1 MRTKRFLGIGA
12 VAMFVVS
19 ACSSGASPSA
29 APSSA
34 GTGASQSA
42 APPASAPA
50 EARTL
55 TVWLMNG
62 SAPDDLTK
70 ALNTEFQ
77 AAHPGV
83 TVKYEVQ
90 QWNGIV
96 SRLNGALAAP
106 QPPDIVETGNTQTA
120 NYAAAGAL
128 MDLTDKR
135 ADLGGGSSADSSSAD
150 EAWLGGLNDSSI
162 WDGKLYA
169 VPFYAGNRIVIY
181 NKDQFAAAGIDPAS
195 ITSKDKLIA
204 AAKKLQDANKS
215 VADYSGLYL
224 PGQNWYALMSFIED
238 HGGQI
243 AVNEGGTWKGTLD
256 TPEAQAGIQDYV
268 DYFKAGS
275 TGPAD
280 NDEQNPEQATVI
292 ANGKA
297 GMMIAN
303 LWELGTAETRNAA
316 ITGKLGVFAIPSST
330 DGKTAPVFLGGSNLG
345 IAAGSQNQDLAID
358 WVKLMAGEKYQKL
371 MIAAGN
377 VPNSKTLAKD
387 ATSDNANL
395 AVAAGAAAAGSFVTP
410 QDPRWASVEAGA
422 NPLKDMLTKV
432 LTGKASIADAAKA
445 ANDEIN
451 ARMNTPL

>member
-1 MRTKRFLGIGA
+1 VKLKQTLAIGLAAVLGIA
-12 VAMFVVS
+12 
-19 ACSSGASPSA
+19 ACSN
-29 APSSA
+29 APA
-34 GTGASQSA
+34 
-42 APPASAPA
+42 ASAPATTAAQSTAPSQAASQAA

-62 SAPDDLTK
+62 SAGDDLIK
-70 ALNTEFQ
+70 QLNDEFT

-106 QPPDIVETGNTQTA
+106 EPPDVVETGNTQTA

-128 MDLTDKR
+128 MDVTDKR
-135 ADLGGGSSADSSSAD
+135 ADLGGGTSADGSSGD

-181 NKDQFAAAGIDPAS
+181 NKDQFAAAKIDPAT
-195 ITSKDKLIA
+195 ITSKAALIE
-204 AAKKLQDANKS
+204 AAKKLQTANKS
-215 VADYSGLYL
+215 VADYSGLYI
-224 PGQNWYALMSFIED
+224 PGQNWYALLSMIWD
-238 HGGQI
+238 HGGDI
-243 AVNEGGTWKGTLD
+243 AANEGGTWKGTLSSA
-256 TPEAQAGIQDYV
+256 ESQAGIQDYV

-280 NDEQNPEQATVI
+280 NDEANPEQATVM
-292 ANGKA
+292 AAGKA

-303 LWELGTAETRNAA
+303 LWELGYTESKDAA
-316 ITGKLGVFAIPSST
+316 IKGKLGVFAIPSST
-330 DGKTAPVFLGGSNLG
+330 AGKTAPVFLGGSNLG
-345 IAAGSQNQDLAID
+345 IAAGSNNQDLAVD
-358 WVKLMAGEKYQKL
+358 WVKLLTGEKYQKL

-377 VPNSKTLAKD
+377 VPNSKTLASS
-387 ATSDNANL
+387 ATSENANL
-395 AVAAGAAAAGSFVTP
+395 AVAAGAAAAGSKVTP
-410 QDPRWASVEAGA
+410 QDPRWASVESGA

-445 ANDEIN
+445 ADDEIA
-451 ARMNTPL
+451 ARMNVAQ

>member
-1 MRTKRFLGIGA
+1 VKLKQTLAVGLAAVLGIA
-12 VAMFVVS
+12 
-19 ACSSGASPSA
+19 ACSAPAASQGPATSA
-29 APSSA
+29 A
-34 GTGASQSA
+34 QSA
-42 APPASAPA
+42 APTTAASTAP

-62 SAPDDLTK
+62 SASDDLIK
-70 ALNTEFQ
+70 QLNAEFT

-106 QPPDIVETGNTQTA
+106 EPPDVVETGNTQTA

-128 MDLTDKR
+128 MDVTDKR
-135 ADLGGGSSADSSSAD
+135 ADLGGGTSADSTSAD

-181 NKDQFAAAGIDPAS
+181 NKDQFAAASIDPAT
-195 ITSKDKLIA
+195 ITSKAALID
-204 AAKKLQDANKS
+204 AAKKLQAANKS
-215 VADYSGLYL
+215 IADYSGLYI

-238 HGGQI
+238 HGGHI
-243 AVNEGGTWKGTLD
+243 AVNEGGTWKGTLEA
-256 TPEAQAGIQDYV
+256 PEAQAGIQDYV

-280 NDEQNPEQATVI
+280 NDEANPEQATVM
-292 ANGKA
+292 AAGKA

-303 LWELGTAETRNAA
+303 LWELGYTESKDAK
-316 ITGKLGVFAIPSST
+316 IKGKLAVFAIPSST
-330 DGKTAPVFLGGSNLG
+330 AGKKAPVFLGGSNLG
-345 IAAGSQNQDLAID
+345 IAAGSKNQDLAVD
-358 WVKLMAGEKYQKL
+358 WVKLLSGDKYQKL

-377 VPNSKTLAKD
+377 VPNSKNLAAT
-387 ATSDNANL
+387 ATSENANL

-410 QDPRWASVEAGA
+410 QDPRWASVESGA

-445 ANDEIN
+445 ADDEIGT
-451 ARMNTPL
+451 RMNVAQ

>member
-1 MRTKRFLGIGA
+1 MKLKQTLA
-12 VAMFVVS
+12 VGLAAMLS
-19 ACSSGASPSA
+19 IAACTA
-29 APSSA
+29 APA
-34 GTGASQSA
+34 ASQAPASTAPQSA
-42 APPASAPA
+42 APTTAASQAA

-62 SAPDDLTK
+62 SASDDLIK
-70 ALNTEFQ
+70 GLNTEFE

-106 QPPDIVETGNTQTA
+106 EPPDVVETGNTQTA

-128 MDLTDKR
+128 LDVTDKR
-135 ADLGGGSSADSSSAD
+135 ADLGGGTSADGTSAD

-181 NKDQFAAAGIDPAS
+181 YKDQFAAASIDPTT
-195 ITSKDKLIA
+195 ITSKAALID
-204 AAKKLQDANKS
+204 AAKKLQTANKS
-215 VADYSGLYL
+215 ISDYSGLYL

-243 AVNEGGTWKGTLD
+243 AVNEGGTWKGALSS
-256 TPEAQAGIQDYV
+256 PEAQAGIQDYV

-280 NDEQNPEQATVI
+280 NDEANPEQATVM
-292 ANGKA
+292 AAGKA

-303 LWELGTAETRNAA
+303 LWELGYTETKDAA
-316 ITGKLGVFAIPSST
+316 IKGKLGVFAIPSSNA
-330 DGKTAPVFLGGSNLG
+330 GKMAPVFLGGSNLG
-345 IAAGSQNQDLAID
+345 IAAGSKNADLALD
-358 WVKLMAGEKYQKL
+358 WVKLLTGEKYQKL

-377 VPNSKTLAKD
+377 VPNSKTLAST
-387 ATSDNANL
+387 ATSENANL

-410 QDPRWASVEAGA
+410 QDPRWASVESGA

-432 LTGKASIADAAKA
+432 LTGTSIADAAKA
-445 ANDEIN
+445 ADDEIA
-451 ARMNTPL
+451 ARMNVAQ

>member
-1 MRTKRFLGIGA
+1 VKLKQTLAIGLAAVLGIAACTAPAASQAPATAGA
-12 VAMFVVS
+12 
-19 ACSSGASPSA
+19 
-29 APSSA
+29 
-34 GTGASQSA
+34 QSA
-42 APPASAPA
+42 APTTAASSAPQA
-50 EARTL
+50 QTL

-62 SAPDDLTK
+62 SASDDLVK
-70 ALNTEFQ
+70 QLNTEFE

-90 QWNGIV
+90 QWNAIV

-106 QPPDIVETGNTQTA
+106 EPPDVVETGNTQTA

-128 MDLTDKR
+128 MDLTAKR
-135 ADLGGGSSADSSSAD
+135 ADLGGGTSADGSSAD

-181 NKDQFAAAGIDPAS
+181 NKDQFTAAGIDPAS
-195 ITSKDKLIA
+195 ITSKAALID
-204 AAKKLQDANKS
+204 AAKKLQAANKS
-215 VADYSGLYL
+215 IADYSGLYI
-224 PGQNWYALMSFIED
+224 PGQNWYALLSMIWD
-238 HGGQI
+238 HGGDV
-243 AVNEGGTWKGTLD
+243 AVNEGGTWKGTLEA
-256 TPEAQAGIQDYV
+256 PEAQAGIQDYV

-280 NDEQNPEQATVI
+280 NDEQNPEQATVM

-303 LWELGTAETRNAA
+303 LWELGTAESKNAA
-316 ITGKLGVFAIPSST
+316 IKGKLGVFAIPSST
-330 DGKTAPVFLGGSNLG
+330 PGKTAPVFLGGSNLG
-345 IAAGSQNQDLAID
+345 IAAGSTKQDLAYD
-358 WVKLMAGEKYQKL
+358 WVKLMTGEKYQKL

-377 VPNSKTLAKD
+377 VPNSKNLAAT
-387 ATSDNANL
+387 ATSENANL
-395 AVAAGAAAAGSFVTP
+395 AVAAGAAAAGSKVTP
-410 QDPRWASVEAGA
+410 QDPRWASVESGA

-445 ANDEIN
+445 ADDEIGV
-451 ARMNTPL
+451 RMNVAQ

>member
-1 MRTKRFLGIGA
+1 VRTKRFLGIGA
-12 VAMFVVS
+12 AAMFVVS
-19 ACSSGASPSA
+19 ACSAAASP
-29 APSSA
+29 APSSPA
-34 GTGASQSA
+34 ASTGTPASQA
-42 APPASAPA
+42 PASQAA

-62 SAPDDLTK
+62 SASDDLVK
-70 ALNTEFQ
+70 QLNTEFE

-106 QPPDIVETGNTQTA
+106 QPPDVVETGNTQTA

-169 VPFYAGNRIVIY
+169 APFYAGNRIVIY
-181 NKDQFAAAGIDPAS
+181 NKDQFAAAGIDPAT
-195 ITSKDKLIA
+195 ITTKEKMIE
-204 AAKKLQDANKS
+204 AAKKLQDGNKS
-215 VADYSGLYL
+215 IADYSGLYI

-243 AVNEGGTWKGTLD
+243 AKLDGDKWVGTLD
-256 TPEAQAGIQDYV
+256 SPEAQAGIQDYI

-280 NDEQNPEQATVI
+280 NDEANPEQATVM
-292 ANGKA
+292 AAGKA

-303 LWELGTAETRNAA
+303 LWELGYTESKNDA
-316 ITGKLGVFAIPSST
+316 IKGKLGVFKIPSAT
-330 DGKTAPVFLGGSNLG
+330 GKDSAPVFLGGSNLG
-345 IAAGSQNQDLAID
+345 IAAGSQNQDLALD
-358 WVKLMAGEKYQKL
+358 WVKLLTGEKYQKL

-387 ATSDNANL
+387 ATSENPNL

-432 LTGKASIADAAKA
+432 LTGQASIADAAKA
-445 ANDEIN
+445 ANAEIE

>member
-1 MRTKRFLGIGA
+1 MKRFLGIGA
-12 VAMFVVS
+12 AAMFVVS
-19 ACSSGASPSA
+19 ACGAAASPSPSAPA
-29 APSSA
+29 ATS
-34 GTGASQSA
+34 GTASEPPAASQ
-42 APPASAPA
+42 PA

-62 SAPDDLTK
+62 SATDDLVNE
-70 ALNTEFQ
+70 LNAEFE

-106 QPPDIVETGNTQTA
+106 QPPDVVETGNTQTA

-128 MDLTDKR
+128 ADLTDKR
-135 ADLGGGSSADSSSAD
+135 EDLGGGTSDDGASPD
-150 EAWLGGLNDSSI
+150 EAWLGGLNDSSM

-169 VPFYAGNRIVIY
+169 VPFYAGNRIVLY

-195 ITSKDKLIA
+195 ITSKDKLIE
-204 AAKKLQDANKS
+204 AAKKLQTANSS
-215 VADYSGLYL
+215 VADYSGLYI

-238 HGGQI
+238 HGGTI
-243 AVNEGGTWKGTLD
+243 AELEGDQWKGKLD
-256 TPEAQAGIQDYV
+256 TPEAMAGIQDYV

-280 NDEQNPEQATVI
+280 NDEANPEQAQI
-292 ANGKA
+292 MKDGKA

-303 LWELGTAETRNAA
+303 LWELGYTESLNEA
-316 ITGKLGVFAIPSST
+316 IQGKLGVFRIPSAT
-330 DGKTAPVFLGGSNLG
+330 GKESAPVFLGGSNLG
-345 IAAGSQNQDLAID
+345 IAAGSQNQDLAYD
-358 WVKLMAGEKYQKL
+358 WVKLLTGEKYQKA
-371 MIAAGN
+371 MIANGN
-377 VPNSKTLAKD
+377 VPNSKNLAET
-387 ATSDNANL
+387 ATSDNENL

-410 QDPRWASVEAGA
+410 QDPRWAAVEGGA

-432 LTGKASIADAAKA
+432 ITGQATIEDAAKA
-445 ANDEIN
+445 ANAEIE

>member
-1 MRTKRFLGIGA
+1 MKLRQVLALASAAMLGIA
-12 VAMFVVS
+12 
-19 ACSSGASPSA
+19 ACSSGSPSV
-29 APSSA
+29 APPASS
-34 GTGASQSA
+34 GTGSSPSA
-42 APPASAPA
+42 APPASA

-62 SAPDDLTK
+62 SASDDLVK
-70 ALNTEFQ
+70 QLNTEFE

-106 QPPDIVETGNTQTA
+106 QPPDVVETGNTQTA

-128 MDLTDKR
+128 LDVTDKR
-135 ADLGGGSSADSSSAD
+135 ADLGGGTSGDGSSAD
-150 EAWLGGLNDSSI
+150 ELWLGGLNDSSM
-162 WDGKLYA
+162 WDGKLFA

-195 ITSKDKLIA
+195 IKSKAAMID
-204 AAKKLQDANKS
+204 AAKKLQDKNKTI
-215 VADYSGLYL
+215 ADYSGLYI
-224 PGQNWYALMSFIED
+224 PGQNWYALLSMIWD
-238 HGGQI
+238 HGGDI
-243 AVNEGGTWKGTLD
+243 ATNDGGTWKGALS

-280 NDEQNPEQATVI
+280 NDEANPEQATVM
-292 ANGKA
+292 AAGKA

-303 LWELGTAETRNAA
+303 LWELGYTETKDAA
-316 ITGKLGVFAIPSST
+316 IKGKLGVFAIPSST

-345 IAAGSQNQDLAID
+345 IAAGSLNQDLALD
-358 WVKLMAGEKYQKL
+358 WVKLLTGEKYQKL

-377 VPNSKTLAKD
+377 VPNSKNLAAT
-387 ATSDNANL
+387 ATSENANL
-395 AVAAGAAAAGSFVTP
+395 AVAAGAAAAGSKVTP
-410 QDPRWASVEAGA
+410 QDPRWAAVESGA
-422 NPLKDMLTKV
+422 NPLKDMLTKI
-432 LTGKASIADAAKA
+432 LTGRASITDAAKA
-445 ANDEIN
+445 ADTEIE

>member
-1 MRTKRFLGIGA
+1 VRTKRFLGIGA
-12 VAMFVVS
+12 MAMFAVS
-19 ACSSGASPSA
+19 ACTTAASPSA
-29 APSSA
+29 PAAST
-34 GTGASQSA
+34 GTGASA
-42 APPASAPA
+42 APPATAPA
-50 EARTL
+50 EAKTL

-62 SAPDDLTK
+62 SAGDDLVK
-70 ALNTEFQ
+70 QLNTEFE

-83 TVKYEVQ
+83 KVNYEIQ
-90 QWNGIV
+90 QWDGIV

-106 QPPDIVETGNTQTA
+106 QPPDVVETGNTQTA

-135 ADLGGGSSADSSSAD
+135 ADLGGGTSADSTSAD
-150 EAWLGGLNDSSI
+150 EAWLAGLNDSSI

-169 VPFYAGNRIVIY
+169 VPLLAGDRIVIY

-243 AVNEGGTWKGTLD
+243 AVNEGGTWKGALD
-256 TPEAQAGIQDYV
+256 TPEAQAGIQDYI

-280 NDEQNPEQATVI
+280 NDEQNPEQATVMG
-292 ANGKA
+292 AGKA

-303 LWELGTAETRNAA
+303 LWELGTAESKDAA
-316 ITGKLGVFAIPSST
+316 MKGKLGVFAIPSST
-330 DGKTAPVFLGGSNLG
+330 DGKLAPVFLGGSNLG
-345 IAAGSQNQDLAID
+345 IAAGSQNQDLALD
-358 WVKLMAGEKYQKL
+358 WVKLLAGEKYQKL
-371 MIAAGN
+371 MIANGN
-377 VPNSKTLAKD
+377 VPNSKSLAET
-387 ATSDNANL
+387 ATSANANL

-410 QDPRWASVEAGA
+410 QDPRWAAVEGGA

-432 LTGKASIADAAKA
+432 LTGQASISDAAKA
-445 ANDEIN
+445 ANTEIE
-451 ARMNTPL
+451 ARMNTAP

>member
-1 MRTKRFLGIGA
+1 VRTKRLLGIGA
-12 VAMFVVS
+12 MAMFAVS
-19 ACSSGASPSA
+19 ACSGGAASPA
-29 APSSA
+29 
-34 GTGASQSA
+34 
-42 APPASAPA
+42 ASAPA
-50 EARTL
+50 ASTPAQSQAAASQPAEAKTL

-62 SAPDDLTK
+62 SASDDLVK
-70 ALNTEFQ
+70 QLNDEFE

-106 QPPDIVETGNTQTA
+106 VPPDVVETGNTQTA

-128 MDLTDKR
+128 LDITDKR
-135 ADLGGGSSADSSSAD
+135 ADLGGGTSADSTSAD
-150 EAWLGGLNDSSI
+150 EAWLGGLNDSSM

-169 VPFYAGNRIVIY
+169 APFYAGNRVVIY

-195 ITSKDKLIA
+195 ITTKDKMIE
-204 AAKKLQDANKS
+204 AAKKLQTANSS
-215 VADYSGLYL
+215 VADYSGLYI

-243 AVNEGGTWKGTLD
+243 AKLEGDKWVGTLD
-256 TPEAQAGIQDYV
+256 TPEAQAGIQDYI

-280 NDEQNPEQATVI
+280 NDEANPEQATVM
-292 ANGKA
+292 AAGKA

-303 LWELGTAETRNAA
+303 LWELGYTESKNDA
-316 ITGKLGVFAIPSST
+316 IKGKLGVFKIPSAT
-330 DGKTAPVFLGGSNLG
+330 GKDSAPVFLGGSNLG
-345 IAAGSQNQDLAID
+345 IAAGSQNADLALD
-358 WVKLMAGEKYQKL
+358 WVKLLTGEKYQKL

-377 VPNSKTLAKD
+377 VPNSKTLAET
-387 ATSDNANL
+387 ATSENPNL

-422 NPLKDMLTKV
+422 NPLKDMLTKAI
-432 LTGKASIADAAKA
+432 TGQASLQDAAKA
-445 ANDEIN
+445 ANAEIE

>member
-1 MRTKRFLGIGA
+1 M
-12 VAMFVVS
+12 AMFVVS
-19 ACSSGASPSA
+19 ACSTGASPSA
-29 APSSA
+29 PPAST
-34 GTGASQSA
+34 GTTPTA

-50 EARTL
+50 EAKTL

-62 SAPDDLTK
+62 SASDDLVK
-70 ALNTEFQ
+70 QLNTEFE

-96 SRLNGALAAP
+96 SRLNDALAAP
-106 QPPDIVETGNTQTA
+106 QPPDVVETGNTQTA

-128 MDLTDKR
+128 ADLTDKR
-135 ADLGGGSSADSSSAD
+135 ADLGGGTSADSTSAD

-162 WDGKLYA
+162 WQDKLYA
-169 VPFYAGNRIVIY
+169 VPFYAGTRIVIY
-181 NKDQFAAAGIDPAS
+181 NKDQFSAAGIDPAS

-204 AAKKLQDANKS
+204 AAKTLQDKNKS
-215 VADYSGLYL
+215 IADYSGLYI
-224 PGQNWYALMSFIED
+224 PGQNWYALMSFIAD

-243 AVNEGGTWKGTLD
+243 AKLEGDKWVGTLD
-256 TPEAQAGIQDYV
+256 SPEAQAGIQDYV

-280 NDEQNPEQATVI
+280 NDEQNPEQATVMG
-292 ANGKA
+292 N
-297 GMMIAN
+297 
-303 LWELGTAETRNAA
+303 
-316 ITGKLGVFAIPSST
+316 GKLGVFPIPSST

-345 IAAGSQNQDLAID
+345 IAAGSANQDLALD
-358 WVKLMAGEKYQKL
+358 WVKLMTGEKYQKL

-377 VPNSKTLAKD
+377 VPNSLVFAKT
-387 ATSDNANL
+387 ATTENANL

-432 LTGKASIADAAKA
+432 LTGQASIADAAKA
-445 ANDEIN
+445 ANTEIE

>member
-1 MRTKRFLGIGA
+1 MKTKRFLAIGA
-12 VAMFVVS
+12 AAMFVVS
-19 ACSSGASPSA
+19 ACSAAASPS
-29 APSSA
+29 PS
-34 GTGASQSA
+34 ASTPA
-42 APPASAPA
+42 ASAPA
-50 EARTL
+50 GSAPASQPAEAKTL

-62 SAPDDLTK
+62 SASDDLVK
-70 ALNTEFQ
+70 QLNTEFE

-106 QPPDIVETGNTQTA
+106 QPPDVVETGNTQTA
-120 NYAAAGAL
+120 SYAAAGAL

-169 VPFYAGNRIVIY
+169 APFYAGTRVVIY
-181 NKDQFAAAGIDPAS
+181 NKDQFSAAGIDPAS

-204 AAKKLQDANKS
+204 AAKTLQDKNKG
-215 VADYSGLYL
+215 VTDYSGLYI

-238 HGGQI
+238 HGGKI
-243 AVNEGGTWKGTLD
+243 AELEGDKWVGKLD
-256 TPEAQAGIQDYV
+256 SPEAQAGIQDYI

-280 NDEQNPEQATVI
+280 NDEQNPEQATVMG
-292 ANGKA
+292 NGKA

-303 LWELGTAETRNAA
+303 LWELGTSESKSDA
-316 ITGKLGVFAIPSST
+316 IKGKLGVFKIPSAT
-330 DGKTAPVFLGGSNLG
+330 GKDSAPVFLGGSNLG
-345 IAAGSQNQDLAID
+345 IAAGSQNQDLALD
-358 WVKLMAGEKYQKL
+358 WVKLMTGEKYQKL

-377 VPNSKTLAKD
+377 VPNSKNLAET
-387 ATSDNANL
+387 ATSENANL

-432 LTGKASIADAAKA
+432 LTGQASITDAAKA
-445 ANDEIN
+445 ANAEIE
-451 ARMNTPL
+451 ARMNVAQ

>member
-1 MRTKRFLGIGA
+1 MKLKQTLAFGLAAVLG
-12 VAMFVVS
+12 VAACTS
-19 ACSSGASPSA
+19 APAASAPA
-29 APSSA
+29 A
-34 GTGASQSA
+34 TGAQSA
-42 APPASAPA
+42 APTTAASA

-62 SAPDDLTK
+62 SASDDLIK
-70 ALNTEFQ
+70 QLNTEFE

-106 QPPDIVETGNTQTA
+106 EPPDVVETGNTQTA

-128 MDLTDKR
+128 MDVTDKR
-135 ADLGGGSSADSSSAD
+135 ADLGGGTSADSTSAD

-181 NKDQFAAAGIDPAS
+181 NKDQFTAAGIDPAS
-195 ITSKDKLIA
+195 ITSKAALID
-204 AAKKLQDANKS
+204 AAKKLQTANKS
-215 VADYSGLYL
+215 IADYSGLYI
-224 PGQNWYALMSFIED
+224 PGQNWYALLSMIWD
-238 HGGQI
+238 HGGDV
-243 AVNEGGTWKGTLD
+243 AVNDGGTWKGTLEA
-256 TPEAQAGIQDYV
+256 PEAQAGIQDYV

-280 NDEQNPEQATVI
+280 NDEQNPEQATVM

-303 LWELGTAETRNAA
+303 LWELGTAESKNAA
-316 ITGKLGVFAIPSST
+316 IKGKLGVFAIPSST
-330 DGKTAPVFLGGSNLG
+330 PGKTAPVFLGGSNLG
-345 IAAGSQNQDLAID
+345 IAAGSTKQDLAYD
-358 WVKLMAGEKYQKL
+358 WVKLMTGEKYQKL

-377 VPNSKTLAKD
+377 VPNSKNLAAT
-387 ATSDNANL
+387 ATSENANL
-395 AVAAGAAAAGSFVTP
+395 AVAAGAAAAGSKVTP
-410 QDPRWASVEAGA
+410 QDPRWASVESGA

-445 ANDEIN
+445 ADDEIA
-451 ARMNTPL
+451 ARMNVAQ

>member
-1 MRTKRFLGIGA
+1 MKLKQTLAFGLAAVLG
-12 VAMFVVS
+12 VAACTS
-19 ACSSGASPSA
+19 APAASAPA
-29 APSSA
+29 A
-34 GTGASQSA
+34 TGAQSA
-42 APPASAPA
+42 APTTAASA

-62 SAPDDLTK
+62 SASDDLIK
-70 ALNTEFQ
+70 QLNTEFE

-106 QPPDIVETGNTQTA
+106 EPPDVVETGNTQTA

-128 MDLTDKR
+128 MDVTDKR
-135 ADLGGGSSADSSSAD
+135 ADLGGGTSADSTSAD

-181 NKDQFAAAGIDPAS
+181 NKDQFTAAGIDPAS
-195 ITSKDKLIA
+195 ITSKAALID
-204 AAKKLQDANKS
+204 AAKKLQAANKS
-215 VADYSGLYL
+215 IADYSGLYI
-224 PGQNWYALMSFIED
+224 PGQNWYALLSMIWD
-238 HGGQI
+238 HGGDV
-243 AVNEGGTWKGTLD
+243 AVNEGGTWKGTLEA
-256 TPEAQAGIQDYV
+256 PEAQAGIQDYV

-280 NDEQNPEQATVI
+280 NDEQNPEQATVM

-303 LWELGTAETRNAA
+303 LWELGTAESKNAA
-316 ITGKLGVFAIPSST
+316 IKGKLGVFAIPSST
-330 DGKTAPVFLGGSNLG
+330 PGKTAPVFLGGSNLG
-345 IAAGSQNQDLAID
+345 IAAGSTKQDLAYD
-358 WVKLMAGEKYQKL
+358 WVKLMTGEKYQKL

-377 VPNSKTLAKD
+377 VPNSKNLAAT
-387 ATSDNANL
+387 ATSENANL
-395 AVAAGAAAAGSFVTP
+395 AVAAGAAAAGSKVTP
-410 QDPRWASVEAGA
+410 QDPRWASVESGA

-432 LTGKASIADAAKA
+432 LTGKASIAEAAKA
-445 ANDEIN
+445 ADDEIGV
-451 ARMNTPL
+451 RMNVAQ

>member
-12 VAMFVVS
+12 AAMFVVS
-19 ACSSGASPSA
+19 ACSTAASP
-29 APSSA
+29 APSS
-34 GTGASQSA
+34 
-42 APPASAPA
+42 PPASTGTASQAPAASQPA

-62 SAPDDLTK
+62 SASDDLVK
-70 ALNTEFQ
+70 QLNTEFE

-106 QPPDIVETGNTQTA
+106 QPPDVVETGNTQTA

-128 MDLTDKR
+128 MDVTDKR

-169 VPFYAGNRIVIY
+169 VPFYAGTRVVIY
-181 NKDQFAAAGIDPAS
+181 NKDQFSAAGIDPAS

-204 AAKKLQDANKS
+204 AAKTLQDKNKS
-215 VADYSGLYL
+215 IADYSGLYI

-243 AVNEGGTWKGTLD
+243 AKLEGDKWVGTLD
-256 TPEAQAGIQDYV
+256 SPEAQAGIQDYI

-280 NDEQNPEQATVI
+280 NDEQNPEQATVMG
-292 ANGKA
+292 NGKA

-303 LWELGTAETRNAA
+303 LWELGTSESKSDA
-316 ITGKLGVFAIPSST
+316 IKGKLGVFPIPSST

-345 IAAGSQNQDLAID
+345 IAAGSENQDLALD
-358 WVKLMAGEKYQKL
+358 WVKLMTGEKYQKL

-377 VPNSKTLAKD
+377 VPNSKDLAKT
-387 ATSDNANL
+387 ATSENANL

-432 LTGKASIADAAKA
+432 LTGQASIADAAKA
-445 ANDEIN
+445 ANTEIE
-451 ARMNTPL
+451 ARMNVAQ

>member
-1 MRTKRFLGIGA
+1 MAIFA
-12 VAMFVVS
+12 VS
-19 ACSSGASPSA
+19 ACSSGAASPST
-29 APSSA
+29 SSA
-34 GTGASQSA
+34 PASQGGTQSQA
-42 APPASAPA
+42 PASAPA

-62 SAPDDLTK
+62 SASDDLVK
-70 ALNTEFQ
+70 ELNTEFE

-83 TVKYEVQ
+83 SVKYEVQ

-106 QPPDIVETGNTQTA
+106 QPPDVVETGNTQTA

-128 MDLTDKR
+128 LDITDKR
-135 ADLGGGSSADSSSAD
+135 ADLGGGTSDDSSSAD
-150 EAWLGGLNDSSI
+150 EAWLGGLNDSSM

-169 VPFYAGNRIVIY
+169 APFYAGNRIVIY

-195 ITSKDKLIA
+195 ITSKEKMID
-204 AAKKLQDANKS
+204 AAKKLQAANSS
-215 VADYSGLYL
+215 VADYSGLYI

-243 AVNEGGTWKGTLD
+243 AKLEGDKWVGTLD
-256 TPEAQAGIQDYV
+256 SPEAQAGIQDYI

-280 NDEQNPEQATVI
+280 NDEANPEQATVM
-292 ANGKA
+292 AAGKA

-303 LWELGTAETRNAA
+303 LWELGYTESKDAA
-316 ITGKLGVFAIPSST
+316 IKGKLGVFKIPSAT
-330 DGKTAPVFLGGSNLG
+330 GKDSAPVFLGGSNLG
-345 IAAGSQNQDLAID
+345 IAAGSQNQDLALD
-358 WVKLMAGEKYQKL
+358 WVKLLTSEKYQKL

-387 ATSDNANL
+387 ATSENANL

-410 QDPRWASVEAGA
+410 QDPRWAAVEGGA

-432 LTGKASIADAAKA
+432 ITGQASIADAAKA
-445 ANDEIN
+445 ANAEIE

>member
-1 MRTKRFLGIGA
+1 MKLKQTLAVGLAAVLGIA
-12 VAMFVVS
+12 
-19 ACSSGASPSA
+19 ACSNPAPASQPA
-29 APSSA
+29 AT
-34 GTGASQSA
+34 TGQSA
-42 APPASAPA
+42 APATAAASTAP

-62 SAPDDLTK
+62 SAGDDLIK
-70 ALNTEFQ
+70 QLNDEFT

-106 QPPDIVETGNTQTA
+106 EPPDVVETGNTQTA

-128 MDLTDKR
+128 MDVTDKR
-135 ADLGGGSSADSSSAD
+135 ADLGGGTSADGTSAD
-150 EAWLGGLNDSSI
+150 ELWLGGLNDSSI

-181 NKDQFAAAGIDPAS
+181 NKDQFTAAGIDPAT
-195 ITSKDKLIA
+195 ITSKAALID
-204 AAKKLQDANKS
+204 AAKTLQAKNKS
-215 VADYSGLYL
+215 IADYSGLYI

-238 HGGQI
+238 HGGHI
-243 AVNEGGTWKGTLD
+243 AVNEGGTWKGTLEA
-256 TPEAQAGIQDYV
+256 PEAQAGIQDYV

-280 NDEQNPEQATVI
+280 NDEANPEQATVM
-292 ANGKA
+292 AAGKA

-303 LWELGTAETRNAA
+303 LWELGYTESKDAA
-316 ITGKLGVFAIPSST
+316 IKGKLAVFAIPSST
-330 DGKTAPVFLGGSNLG
+330 AGKTAPVFLGGSNLG
-345 IAAGSQNQDLAID
+345 IAAGSKNQDLAVD
-358 WVKLMAGEKYQKL
+358 WVKLLTGEKYQKL

-377 VPNSKTLAKD
+377 VPNSKNLAAT
-387 ATSDNANL
+387 ATSENPNL

-410 QDPRWASVEAGA
+410 QDPRWASVESGA

-432 LTGKASIADAAKA
+432 LTGKASIADATKA
-445 ANDEIN
+445 ADDEIA
-451 ARMNTPL
+451 ARLNVAQ

>member
-1 MRTKRFLGIGA
+1 M
-12 VAMFVVS
+12 AMFAVS
-19 ACSSGASPSA
+19 ACSGGAASPSA
-29 APSSA
+29 PAASG
-34 GTGASQSA
+34 GTGASPTA
-42 APPASAPA
+42 AASAPA

-62 SAPDDLTK
+62 SASDDLVK
-70 ALNTEFQ
+70 QLNTEFE

-106 QPPDIVETGNTQTA
+106 QPPDVVETGNTQTA

-128 MDLTDKR
+128 MDVTDKR
-135 ADLGGGSSADSSSAD
+135 ADLGGGTSADSTSAD
-150 EAWLGGLNDSSI
+150 EAWLGGLNDSSM

-195 ITSKDKLIA
+195 ITSKEKMIE

-215 VADYSGLYL
+215 IADYSGLYI

-243 AVNEGGTWKGTLD
+243 AKLEGDKWVGTLD
-256 TPEAQAGIQDYV
+256 SPEAQAGIQDYI

-280 NDEQNPEQATVI
+280 NDEANPEQATVM
-292 ANGKA
+292 AAGKA

-303 LWELGTAETRNAA
+303 LWELGYTESKDAA
-316 ITGKLGVFAIPSST
+316 IKGKLGVFKIPSAT
-330 DGKTAPVFLGGSNLG
+330 GKDSAPVFLGGSNLG
-345 IAAGSQNQDLAID
+345 IAAGSQNQDLALD
-358 WVKLMAGEKYQKL
+358 WVKLLTGEKYQKL

-387 ATSDNANL
+387 ATSENPNL

-432 LTGKASIADAAKA
+432 LTGQASISDAAKA
-445 ANDEIN
+445 ANTEIE

>member
-1 MRTKRFLGIGA
+1 
-12 VAMFVVS
+12 
-19 ACSSGASPSA
+19 
-29 APSSA
+29 
-34 GTGASQSA
+34 
-42 APPASAPA
+42 
-50 EARTL
+50 L

-62 SAPDDLTK
+62 SASDDLVK
-70 ALNTEFQ
+70 QLNTEFE

-106 QPPDIVETGNTQTA
+106 QPPDVVETGNTQTA
-120 NYAAAGAL
+120 SYAAAGAL

-135 ADLGGGSSADSSSAD
+135 ADLGGGTSADSSSAD
-150 EAWLGGLNDSSI
+150 EAWLAGLNDSSI
-162 WDGKLYA
+162 WDGKLSA
-169 VPFYAGNRIVIY
+169 VPLLAGDRIVIY

-195 ITSKDKLIA
+195 ITSKEKMIA
-204 AAKKLQDANKS
+204 AAKTLQDKNKG

-238 HGGQI
+238 HGGHI
-243 AVNEGGTWKGTLD
+243 AKGDGGTWKGTLD
-256 TPEAQAGIQDYV
+256 SPEAQAGIQDYV

-280 NDEQNPEQATVI
+280 NDEANPEQATVMG
-292 ANGKA
+292 AGKA

-303 LWELGTAETRNAA
+303 LWEVGTTESKDPAMK
-316 ITGKLGVFAIPSST
+316 GKLGVFPIPSST
-330 DGKTAPVFLGGSNLG
+330 DGKLAPVFLGGSNVA

-358 WVKLMAGEKYQKL
+358 WVKLLTGEKYQKL
-371 MIAAGN
+371 MIANGN
-377 VPNSKTLAKD
+377 IPNSKNLATT

-410 QDPRWASVEAGA
+410 QDPRWAAVEGGA

-432 LTGKASIADAAKA
+432 LTGQASIADAAKA
-445 ANDEIN
+445 ANTEIE

>member
-1 MRTKRFLGIGA
+1 MKLKKTLALGLAAVLGIA
-12 VAMFVVS
+12 
-19 ACSSGASPSA
+19 ACSSGGATSAPSASTGGPSA
-29 APSSA
+29 AP
-34 GTGASQSA
+34 TT
-42 APPASAPA
+42 APSTAP

-62 SAPDDLTK
+62 SASDDLVK
-70 ALNTEFQ
+70 ALNTEFE

-106 QPPDIVETGNTQTA
+106 QPPDVVETGNTQTA

-128 MDLTDKR
+128 MDVTDKR
-135 ADLGGGSSADSSSAD
+135 ADLGGGTSADGTSAD
-150 EAWLGGLNDSSI
+150 ELWLGGLNDSSM
-162 WDGKLYA
+162 WDGKLLA

-181 NKDQFAAAGIDPAS
+181 NKDQFAAANIDPAS

-204 AAKKLQDANKS
+204 AAKKLQEANKS
-215 VADYSGLYL
+215 VADYSGLYI

-238 HGGQI
+238 RGGHI
-243 AVNEGGTWKGTLD
+243 AVNESGTWKGTLD

-280 NDEQNPEQATVI
+280 NDEANPEQATVM
-292 ANGKA
+292 AAGKA

-303 LWELGTAETRNAA
+303 LWELGYTETKDAA
-316 ITGKLGVFAIPSST
+316 IKGKLGVFAIPSST

-345 IAAGSQNQDLAID
+345 IAAGSENPDLALD
-358 WVKLMAGEKYQKL
+358 WVKLLSGEKYQKL

-377 VPNSKTLAKD
+377 VPNSKNLAAT

-395 AVAAGAAAAGSFVTP
+395 SVAAGAAAAGSFVTP
-410 QDPRWASVEAGA
+410 QDPRWASVESGA

-432 LTGKASIADAAKA
+432 LTGKASISDAAKA

-451 ARMNTPL
+451 ARLNTPL

>member
-1 MRTKRFLGIGA
+1 MKLRQVMALGSAAVLGIAACTSGSPS
-12 VAMFVVS
+12 VAPS
-19 ACSSGASPSA
+19 AASGAS
-29 APSSA
+29 
-34 GTGASQSA
+34 
-42 APPASAPA
+42 SAPTTAASA
-50 EARTL
+50 EARSL

-62 SAPDDLTK
+62 SASDDLVK
-70 ALNTEFQ
+70 QLNTEFE

-83 TVKYEVQ
+83 TVKYEIQ

-106 QPPDIVETGNTQTA
+106 QPPDVVETGNTQTA

-128 MDLTDKR
+128 MDVTDKR
-135 ADLGGGSSADSSSAD
+135 ADLGGGTSADGSSAD
-150 EAWLGGLNDSSI
+150 ELWLGGLNDSSI

-181 NKDQFAAAGIDPAS
+181 NKDQFTAAGIDPAS
-195 ITSKDKLIA
+195 IKSKAALID

-215 VADYSGLYL
+215 VADYSGLYI

-238 HGGQI
+238 HGGHI

-280 NDEQNPEQATVI
+280 NDEANPEQATVM
-292 ANGKA
+292 AAGKA

-303 LWELGTAETRNAA
+303 LWELGYTESKDAA
-316 ITGKLGVFAIPSST
+316 IKGKLAVFAIPSST
-330 DGKTAPVFLGGSNLG
+330 ADKKAPVFLGGSNLG
-345 IAAGSQNQDLAID
+345 IAAGSQNQDLAVD
-358 WVKLMAGEKYQKL
+358 WVKLLTGEKYQKL

-377 VPNSKTLAKD
+377 VPNSKSLAST
-387 ATSDNANL
+387 ATSENANL

-410 QDPRWASVEAGA
+410 QDPRWAAVESGA
-422 NPLKDMLTKV
+422 NPLKDMLTKI
-432 LTGKASIADAAKA
+432 LSGQASIADAAKA
-445 ANDEIN
+445 ADTEIE

>member
-1 MRTKRFLGIGA
+1 MKLRQVLALASAAMLGIA
-12 VAMFVVS
+12 
-19 ACSSGASPSA
+19 ACSSGSPSV
-29 APSSA
+29 APPASS
-34 GTGASQSA
+34 GTGSSPSA
-42 APPASAPA
+42 APPASA

-62 SAPDDLTK
+62 SASDDLVK
-70 ALNTEFQ
+70 QLNTEFE

-106 QPPDIVETGNTQTA
+106 QPPDVVETGNTQTA

-128 MDLTDKR
+128 LDVTDKR
-135 ADLGGGSSADSSSAD
+135 ADLGGGTSGDGSSAD
-150 EAWLGGLNDSSI
+150 ELWLGGLNDSSM
-162 WDGKLYA
+162 WDGKLFA

-195 ITSKDKLIA
+195 IKSRAAMID
-204 AAKKLQDANKS
+204 AAKKLQDKNKS
-215 VADYSGLYL
+215 IADYSGLYI
-224 PGQNWYALMSFIED
+224 PGQNWYALLSMIWD
-238 HGGQI
+238 HGGDI
-243 AVNEGGTWKGTLD
+243 ATNDGGTWKGALS

-280 NDEQNPEQATVI
+280 NDEANPEQATVM
-292 ANGKA
+292 AAGKA

-303 LWELGTAETRNAA
+303 LWELGYTETKDAA
-316 ITGKLGVFAIPSST
+316 IKGKLGVFAIPSST

-345 IAAGSQNQDLAID
+345 IAAGSLNQDLALD
-358 WVKLMAGEKYQKL
+358 WVKLLTGEKYQKL

-377 VPNSKTLAKD
+377 VPNSKNLAAT
-387 ATSDNANL
+387 ATSENANL
-395 AVAAGAAAAGSFVTP
+395 AVAAGAAAAGSKVTP
-410 QDPRWASVEAGA
+410 QDPRWAAVESGA
-422 NPLKDMLTKV
+422 NPLKDMLTKI
-432 LTGKASIADAAKA
+432 LTGRASITDAAKA
-445 ANDEIN
+445 ADTEIE

>member
-1 MRTKRFLGIGA
+1 MRGKRFLGIGA
-12 VAMFVVS
+12 AAMFVVS
-19 ACSSGASPSA
+19 ACSSGSASPSA
-29 APSSA
+29 SAPAASTPAQSQA
-34 GTGASQSA
+34 AASQ
-42 APPASAPA
+42 PA

-62 SAPDDLTK
+62 SASDDLVK
-70 ALNTEFQ
+70 QLNTEFE

-106 QPPDIVETGNTQTA
+106 QPPDVVETGNTQTA

-169 VPFYAGNRIVIY
+169 APFYAGNRIVIY
-181 NKDQFAAAGIDPAS
+181 NKDQFAAAGIDPAT
-195 ITSKDKLIA
+195 ITTKQAMID

-215 VADYSGLYL
+215 VADYSGLYI

-243 AVNEGGTWKGTLD
+243 AKLDGDKWVGTLD

-280 NDEQNPEQATVI
+280 NDEANPEQATVMG
-292 ANGKA
+292 AGKA

-303 LWELGTAETRNAA
+303 LWELGYTESKNDA
-316 ITGKLGVFAIPSST
+316 IKGKLGVFKIPSAT
-330 DGKTAPVFLGGSNLG
+330 GKDSAPVFLGGSNLG
-345 IAAGSQNQDLAID
+345 IAAGSQNQDLALD
-358 WVKLMAGEKYQKL
+358 WVKLLTGEKYQKL

-387 ATSDNANL
+387 ATSENPNL

-432 LTGKASIADAAKA
+432 LTGQASIADAAKA
-445 ANDEIN
+445 ANTEIE